1 MLSEASSGTTPFRA
15 AAELAS
21 VAADPDRAFETSR
34 RGARWRSRAGLF
46 ASPVS
51 TFAPLFVC
59 LRGCLLAIVF
69 VLWIR
74 IAHRDACTTTSPAL
88 GARRGGDPGGAVDTD
103 SNASRAGEV
112 EPKLW
117 LDNIF
122 SAAQL
127 LRTPQPAV
135 GQSQARA
142 ATQLLY

>member
-1 MLSEASSGTTPFRA
+1 MLSEAASGTTPFRA

-21 VAADPDRAFETSR
+21 VAADPDPDRAFETRR

-46 ASPVS
+46 ASPVL
-51 TFAPLFVC
+51 TFAPLLVC

-74 IAHRDACTTTSPAL
+74 VAHRDACTTTSPAL

-112 EPKLW
+112 ERKLW

-122 SAAQL
+122 FCSAD
-127 LRTPQPAV
+127 
-135 GQSQARA
+135 G
-142 ATQLLY
+142 

>member
-1 MLSEASSGTTPFRA
+1 MLSEASSGTPSFRA

-21 VAADPDRAFETSR
+21 VAADPDSAFETRR

-46 ASPVS
+46 ASPVL
-51 TFAPLFVC
+51 TFAPLLVC
-59 LRGCLLAIVF
+59 LRGCFLAIVF

-112 EPKLW
+112 ERKLW

-122 SAAQL
+122 FCSAASYD
-127 LRTPQPAV
+127 AV
-135 GQSQARA
+135 ARCPPGPSA
-142 ATQLLY
+142 G